1 MNSFSICLEKEN
13 EENNESYCLR
23 IIQKSSFLTIPLLS
37 LPFSTCSD
45 EDMIRYLRS
54 IILAYQNGV
63 IIGIIC
69 LVDNSRIK

>member
-13 EENNESYCLR
+13 EENNESYRLR

-45 EDMIRYLRS
+45 EDMILYLRS
-54 IILAYQNGV
+54 IILSYQNGV
-63 IIGIIC
+63 IIDILC

>member
-13 EENNESYCLR
+13 EENNESYRLR

-37 LPFSTCSD
+37 LPFSTCSV

-54 IILAYQNGV
+54 IILSYQNGV
-63 IIGIIC
+63 IIDILC